1 MFWIPIMMAASAIL
15 QKDKQN
21 SDIKNQNRINKANTY
36 AANQQQQG
44 NSVIAAAKGAL
55 NRVNQSI
62 QTRDALKAFGEQHN
76 SLEQQRAK
84 LGEQMTTGTFKN
96 RVKAAEQQ
104 GMLAA
109 RSSGAGVGGST
120 VSMLEATMSLQ
131 ADMAEAEMQQTY
143 SDNLWAIDD
152 AEKDNL
158 YNQYGILQQQN
169 VFLDDVAASTI
180 AGPAKIPTNS
190 VGDMAIAGA
199 MAFLS
204 SSNSMGAFSK
214 GGSMDMSG
222 MGGKL
227 KSWFSPQ
234 GGGSSPGTG
243 ANSFFQ
249 IGGRV

>member
-1 MFWIPIMMAASAIL
+1 MFWIPIMMAASAIISK
-15 QKDKQN
+15 QKENTQVKAQN
-21 SDIKNQNRINKANTY
+21 KINKANTY

-44 NSVIAAAKGAL
+44 NSVISAAKGAL

-62 QTRDALKAFGEQHN
+62 QTRDALTAFGQQHN
-76 SLEQQRAK
+76 SLEAQRAK

-109 RSSGAGVGGST
+109 RSSAAGVGGST
-120 VSMLEATMSLQ
+120 TSMLEATMSLQ
-131 ADMAEAEMQQTY
+131 SDVQQAEMDQMY

-152 AEKDNL
+152 AEKTNL

-169 VFLDDVAASTI
+169 VYLDDVAASTI
-180 AGPAKIPTNS
+180 SGPAPIPTNS

-199 MAFLS
+199 MSFLS
-204 SSNSMGAFSK
+204 GASSTGEFSK
-214 GGSMDMSG
+214 GGSMDMSN

-227 KSWFSPQ
+227 KSWFSPR
-234 GGGSSPGTG
+234 GGGKSPGTG

>member
-1 MFWIPIMMAASAIL
+1 MFWIPIMMAASAIM

-44 NSVIAAAKGAL
+44 NSVISAAKGAL

-62 QTRDALKAFGEQHN
+62 QTRDALTAFGEQHN

-84 LGEQMTTGTFKN
+84 LGEQMTTGTFRN

-109 RSSGAGVGGST
+109 RSSAAGVGGST
-120 VSMLEATMSLQ
+120 VSMLEATMSIQ
-131 ADMAEAEMQQTY
+131 SDVAQAEMDQMY

-152 AEKDNL
+152 AEKTNL

-199 MAFLS
+199 MAFFGAA
-204 SSNSMGAFSK
+204 NSTGEFSK
-214 GGSMDMSG
+214 GGSMDLSG
-222 MGGKL
+222 AGGKL

-234 GGGSSPGTG
+234 GGGKSPGTG